1 LAQLDFKKGKIT
13 IKLKEDTSLIQMLQE
28 NSIVLNLTGNTV
40 SLPVQS
46 NIETHITIS
55 SANINR
61 TLGDE
66 KLYLKGGE
74 GSMAILELFGPDAD
88 NNGVAD
94 ELETIRNSGW
104 LINRLN
110 LVFMLMQVQWEVLKS
125 QEFTCM
131 I

>member
-1 LAQLDFKKGKIT
+1 VTRGFVGVFVRFVRYA
-13 IKLKEDTSLIQMLQE
+13 
-28 NSIVLNLTGNTV
+28 NA
-40 SLPVQS
+40 
-46 NIETHITIS
+46 IS

-66 KLYLKGGE
+66 SIYLKGGE

-104 LINRLN
+104 LINEAN

-125 QEFTCM
+125 QAEFTCM

>member
-1 LAQLDFKKGKIT
+1 MKA
-13 IKLKEDTSLIQMLQE
+13 
-28 NSIVLNLTGNTV
+28 
-40 SLPVQS
+40 
-46 NIETHITIS
+46 
-55 SANINR
+55 
-61 TLGDE
+61 
-66 KLYLKGGE
+66 YLKGGE

-104 LINRLN
+104 LINEAN

-125 QEFTCM
+125 QTEFTCM